1 MHGSASS
8 IKLYF
13 FQTLILKGLIFKSCK
28 TYCNRPSPY
37 AKRKVAGQ
45 FATPPQLADLLTRLT
60 IDKKDGITLDP
71 CCGTGTIIK
80 QAYSLKEE
88 YEIGQEQII
97 ESIWASDKHSFPIQ
111 LSTLTLSNPG
121 NIGKVLHIFRIG
133 CN

>member
-1 MHGSASS
+1 M
-8 IKLYF
+8 
-13 FQTLILKGLIFKSCK
+13 
-28 TYCNRPSPY
+28 
-37 AKRKVAGQ
+37 AGQ

-97 ESIWASDKHSFPIQ
+97 ESIWASDKHSFPRNYCTVQPI
-111 LSTLTLSNPG
+111 LD
-121 NIGKVLHIFRIG
+121 ID
-133 CN
+133 